1 MKNSI
6 FLYTDCQSNIMGMD
20 NNILSLAQTKT
31 RSISSNSHIHSHNSI
46 LIDIA
51 EVSCTDTARR
61 GRSRGRR
68 GGSGSR
74 GKGKSSGGSKG
85 GSSSSGGSSGGG
97 SSGGSGSRGGRG
109 SGRSSSSA
117 GSSGSRSGGSS
128 SSSSSGSSSGP
139 KSSST
144 SSGPSSSPSGQA
156 SARATRSTTT
166 TSKPSSTLSGPVGY
180 ASTYS
185 AMGMSP
191 TSNGTTKA
199 VNISSTYTGP
209 QRTKYDPSQ
218 AFKTTE
224 GKDMYVKGV
233 DPQSKEGQTISAILQ
248 RQRAEKAVNV
258 ERKKYFASIKSA
270 KTSGEALA
278 IQAQAREQNPNIMI
292 KQTDLKADG
301 TKTVLPAGDYSGE
314 IKNLD
319 YTQRDSITGK
329 FREIKKPTVIGKPS
343 GVTVTGSSEG
353 SDWEFLGSKTKL
365 VTDDVKQVQS
375 YKITQTGI
383 LPSFDPIVHP
393 DTTGDTR
400 SGDASSVQKGYDLSE
415 FMTDDQKAFDFMPDI
430 PKEDSADAR
439 AYGGLVK
446 GTSNTM
452 AGIWNIGTMFQD
464 YVLGRDA
471 TTLDYKGFYATPV
484 TALETG
490 VVEGAVGTI
499 YQKGQFGLDTK
510 AFSREVGEGI
520 GQAGQIAQ
528 DRPVE
533 SITSTLVEGVPYVV
547 GSGVKGG
554 IKFLGGLGKSIFKGS
569 DTASTTGK
577 TTGSTSSGFDF
588 GSIGK
593 MTDNISPAQAKQ
605 IRKYAHPDKPT
616 GSTEMFVRVDQKLK
630 TGKPNGELKN
640 ILKNINEGTDLIPNK
655 TPTPKTSV
663 PTPTIRHT
671 SGLDNIEVF
680 KSPKKSPSG
689 DITLP
694 SGKVKPIKTD
704 LDFLQ
709 PKGKLKLPD
718 SSLPVKKTPSSVPIK
733 KTTDIGFPVKPPTRF
748 PPPKKVVDPPVRP
761 PTRFYGPVIPFGMG
775 GGGGGSGSGVGK
787 INRFGK
793 KSFTA
798 WDVSTDS
805 ISMKGDTYV
814 TDSHAGVLDTKFS
827 KNGKKKKKGSLF
839 EIDTTFNI

>member
-61 GRSRGRR
+61 SRGRR
-68 GGSGSR
+68 SGSGSR

-85 GSSSSGGSSGGG
+85 GSSSSGGSSGG
-97 SSGGSGSRGGRG
+97 SGSRGGRS

-117 GSSGSRSGGSS
+117 GSSGSRSSKSS
-128 SSSSSGSSSGP
+128 SSSSSGGSSGGS
-139 KSSST
+139 KSTST
-144 SSGPSSSPSGQA
+144 SSGPKSSPSGQA
-156 SARATRSTTT
+156 SARATRSSTT
-166 TSKPSSTLSGPVGY
+166 TSKPSATLSGPVGY

-191 TSNGTTKA
+191 TSNGKTLSTT
-199 VNISSTYTGP
+199 STYTGP
-209 QRTKYDPSQ
+209 QRTKYDTTQ
-218 AFKTTE
+218 AFKTSE

-248 RQRAEKAVNV
+248 RQRDIKKINQERAKYVKAI
-258 ERKKYFASIKSA
+258 RDA

-301 TKTVLPAGDYSGE
+301 TKTVLPAGDYSKP
-314 IKNLD
+314 IKRLD
-319 YTQRDSITGK
+319 YTQRDSITGE
-329 FREIKKPTVIGKPS
+329 FRELPKSTVTGQPS

-353 SDWEFLGSKTKL
+353 SDWEFLGSKTNL

-439 AYGGLVK
+439 AYSGLVK

-452 AGIWNIGTMFQD
+452 AGIWNIGTMFQQ
-464 YVLGRDA
+464 YALGRDPV
-471 TTLDYKGFYATPV
+471 TLDYKGFYATPV

-547 GSGVKGG
+547 GSGVKGS

-577 TTGSTSSGFDF
+577 TTGSNFGFDI

-593 MTDNISPAQAKQ
+593 VADNISPTQRKQ
-605 IRKYAHPDKPT
+605 ILKYTHPDSPT
-616 GSTEMFVRVDQKLK
+616 GSTQAFVSAKKKLDY
-630 TGKPNGELKN
+630 GKPNGELKN

-718 SSLPVKKTPSSVPIK
+718 SSLPVKKTPDGLPVK
-733 KTTDIGFPVKPPTRF
+733 KTVDTGVPMKMPNFGVPKRPTT
-748 PPPKKVVDPPVRP
+748 PDPTGPRGRP
-761 PTRFYGPVIPFGMG
+761 FGGIIPFGDLLG
-775 GGGGGSGSGVGK
+775 GGVGGSGIGKTSRVG
-787 INRFGK
+787 RRAY
-793 KSFTA
+793 TA
-798 WDVSTDS
+798 WDVDTDRIRVS
-805 ISMKGDTYV
+805 GDTYV
-814 TDSHAGVLDTKFS
+814 TSASADVLDTKFGT
-827 KNGKKKKKGSLF
+827 GKKKKTF
-839 EIDTTFNI
+839 DFDIDTTFNI

>member
-61 GRSRGRR
+61 SRGRR
-68 GGSGSR
+68 SGSGSR
-74 GKGKSSGGSKG
+74 GKGKSSGGS
-85 GSSSSGGSSGGG
+85 SSGGSSGGSSSGG
-97 SSGGSGSRGGRG
+97 SSGGSGSRGGRS

-117 GSSGSRSGGSS
+117 GSSGSRSSKSS
-128 SSSSSGSSSGP
+128 SSSSSGGSSGGS
-139 KSSST
+139 KSTST
-144 SSGPSSSPSGQA
+144 SSGPKSSPSGQA
-156 SARATRSTTT
+156 SARATRSSTT
-166 TSKPSSTLSGPVGY
+166 TSKPSATLSGPVGY

-191 TSNGTTKA
+191 TSNGKTLSTT
-199 VNISSTYTGP
+199 STYTGP
-209 QRTKYDPSQ
+209 QRTKYDTTQ
-218 AFKTTE
+218 AFKTSE

-248 RQRAEKAVNV
+248 RQRDIKKINQERAKYVKAI
-258 ERKKYFASIKSA
+258 RDA

-301 TKTVLPAGDYSGE
+301 TKTVLPAGDYSKP
-314 IKNLD
+314 IKRLD
-319 YTQRDSITGK
+319 YTQRDSITGE
-329 FREIKKPTVIGKPS
+329 FRELPKSTVTGQPS

-353 SDWEFLGSKTKL
+353 SDWEFLGSKTNL

-452 AGIWNIGTMFQD
+452 AGVWNIGTMFQD
-464 YVLGRDA
+464 YVLGRDSS
-471 TTLDYKGFYATPV
+471 TLDYKGFYPTPV
-484 TALETG
+484 TAIETG
-490 VVEGAVGTI
+490 VVEGAVGTV
-499 YQKGQFGLDTK
+499 YQKGQFGLDTG
-510 AFSREVGEGI
+510 AFQREVGEGI

-593 MTDNISPAQAKQ
+593 MTDNISPTQRKQ
-605 IRKYAHPDKPT
+605 ILKYTHPDSPT
-616 GSTEMFVRVDQKLK
+616 GSHSSFISAKRKLDY
-630 TGKPNGELKN
+630 GKPNGELKN

-689 DITLP
+689 DMTLP

-814 TDSHAGVLDTKFS
+814 TGSHAGVLDTKFK
-827 KNGKKKKKGSLF
+827 KNGKKKRKGSMF

>member
-191 TSNGTTKA
+191 TSNGKTLST
-199 VNISSTYTGP
+199 VSSYTGP
-209 QRTKYDPSQ
+209 ARHKYDPSQ

-353 SDWEFLGSKTKL
+353 SDWEF
-365 VTDDVKQVQS
+365 
-375 YKITQTGI
+375 
-383 LPSFDPIVHP
+383 
-393 DTTGDTR
+393 
-400 SGDASSVQKGYDLSE
+400 
-415 FMTDDQKAFDFMPDI
+415 
-430 PKEDSADAR
+430 
-439 AYGGLVK
+439 
-446 GTSNTM
+446 
-452 AGIWNIGTMFQD
+452 
-464 YVLGRDA
+464 
-471 TTLDYKGFYATPV
+471 
-484 TALETG
+484 
-490 VVEGAVGTI
+490 
-499 YQKGQFGLDTK
+499 
-510 AFSREVGEGI
+510 
-520 GQAGQIAQ
+520 
-528 DRPVE
+528 
-533 SITSTLVEGVPYVV
+533 
-547 GSGVKGG
+547 
-554 IKFLGGLGKSIFKGS
+554 
-569 DTASTTGK
+569 
-577 TTGSTSSGFDF
+577 
-588 GSIGK
+588 
-593 MTDNISPAQAKQ
+593 
-605 IRKYAHPDKPT
+605 
-616 GSTEMFVRVDQKLK
+616 
-630 TGKPNGELKN
+630 
-640 ILKNINEGTDLIPNK
+640 
-655 TPTPKTSV
+655 
-663 PTPTIRHT
+663 
-671 SGLDNIEVF
+671 
-680 KSPKKSPSG
+680 
-689 DITLP
+689 
-694 SGKVKPIKTD
+694 
-704 LDFLQ
+704 
-709 PKGKLKLPD
+709 
-718 SSLPVKKTPSSVPIK
+718 
-733 KTTDIGFPVKPPTRF
+733 
-748 PPPKKVVDPPVRP
+748 
-761 PTRFYGPVIPFGMG
+761 
-775 GGGGGSGSGVGK
+775 
-787 INRFGK
+787 
-793 KSFTA
+793 
-798 WDVSTDS
+798 
-805 ISMKGDTYV
+805 
-814 TDSHAGVLDTKFS
+814 
-827 KNGKKKKKGSLF
+827 
-839 EIDTTFNI
+839 